1 MACDKW
7 IFLYT
12 TVSLL
17 FASTEERL
25 GTQRNLA
32 QNTPKLVGGGR
43 EVASYAQLS
52 RDFSIAHTTSE
63 RSRRRVAENVRRHSR
78 GRGKGQ
84 WLDALGEWENELTSV
99 SGVYVGAF

>member
-32 QNTPKLVGGGR
+32 QNTPKLVGGKGSG
-43 EVASYAQLS
+43 ELCPAIKGFLHSSY
-52 RDFSIAHTTSE
+52 D
-63 RSRRRVAENVRRHSR
+63 
-78 GRGKGQ
+78 K
-84 WLDALGEWENELTSV
+84 
-99 SGVYVGAF
+99 